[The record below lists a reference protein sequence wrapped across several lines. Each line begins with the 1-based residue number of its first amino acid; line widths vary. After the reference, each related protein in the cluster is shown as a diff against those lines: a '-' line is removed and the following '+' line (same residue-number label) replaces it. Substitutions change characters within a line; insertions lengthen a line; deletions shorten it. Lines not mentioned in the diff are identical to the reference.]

1 VNLLIGFDKDQIKRE
16 YVNQDERTKREYTN
30 IKQDLTQEFLKYIR
44 MSEECEMNRD
54 TLEAIIYKDIADEIN
69 AALKKFDM

>member
-1 VNLLIGFDKDQIKRE
+1 VNLLIGFDKDQIKCE

-69 AALKKFDM
+69 AALKKV

>member
-54 TLEAIIYKDIADEIN
+54 TLKAIIYKDIADEIN
-69 AALKKFDM
+69 AALKKV

>member
-30 IKQDLTQEFLKYIR
+30 IKQDLTQEFLEYIR

-69 AALKKFDM
+69 AALKKV

>member
-54 TLEAIIYKDIADEIN
+54 TLEVIIYKDIADEIN
-69 AALKKFDM
+69 AALKKV

>member
-69 AALKKFDM
+69 AALKKV

>member
-1 VNLLIGFDKDQIKRE
+1 MLIGFDKDQIKRE

-69 AALKKFDM
+69 AALKKV

>member
-1 VNLLIGFDKDQIKRE
+1 MNLLIGFDKDQIKRE

-69 AALKKFDM
+69 AALKKV

>member
-1 VNLLIGFDKDQIKRE
+1 MNLLIGFDKDQIKRE

-44 MSEECEMNRD
+44 MSEEYEMNRD

-69 AALKKFDM
+69 AALKKV

>member
-1 VNLLIGFDKDQIKRE
+1 MNLLIGFDKDQIKRE

-44 MSEECEMNRD
+44 MSEEYEMNRD
-54 TLEAIIYKDIADEIN
+54 ILEAIIYKDIADEIN
-69 AALKKFDM
+69 AALKKV

>member
-1 VNLLIGFDKDQIKRE
+1 MNLLIDFDEDQIKRE
-16 YVNQDERTKREYTN
+16 YANQDKRTKREYAN

-54 TLEAIIYKDIADEIN
+54 TLEVIIYKDIADEIN
-69 AALKKFDM
+69 AALKKV